1 MIHSS
6 WDIEFDRLKLVIM
19 SHFMPFYPSPLKP
32 KKSESWKKKL
42 QEISSFYMCT
52 KNQSYEVRFL
62 RYRVSQTE
70 FLSFW
75 AIFALLLPLPH
86 PNNPK
91 NPNFEKTKKMP
102 GDIITL
108 HMYTINENHVMYG
121 SWDKE
126 CDRQN
131 LFSLQKICFHL
142 KENP

>member
-75 AIFALLLPLPH
+75 AIFALLLPLSP
-86 PNNPK
+86 
-91 NPNFEKTKKMP
+91 
-102 GDIITL
+102 TL
-108 HMYTINENHVMYG
+108 TT
-121 SWDKE
+121 
-126 CDRQN
+126 
-131 LFSLQKICFHL
+131 QKIQIL
-142 KENP
+142 KKRKKCLEILSLYTCILLMKIMWCMVPEIRNVTDRIYSHFRKFVFI

>member
-75 AIFALLLPLPH
+75 AIFALLLPLSP
-86 PNNPK
+86 
-91 NPNFEKTKKMP
+91 
-102 GDIITL
+102 TL
-108 HMYTINENHVMYG
+108 TT
-121 SWDKE
+121 
-126 CDRQN
+126 
-131 LFSLQKICFHL
+131 QKIQIL
-142 KENP
+142 KKRKKCLEILSLYTCILLMKIMWCMVSEIRNVTDRIYSHFRKFVFI